1 MPELKPCRNPR
12 PAECGAQ
19 DRRKGDPVLVHRAK
33 GFFVTIRGKI
43 LLAFLA
49 LAAITGLLGA
59 YAVGSVVQS
68 GRLVVQTYDRPLM
81 AISYARLAQADFT
94 GIRLAL
100 ERRGTARTEAERHEQ
115 DVRMDDLARA
125 VCEDLA
131 VAEERSSSPRA
142 TEAGRVALTAFES
155 WDRLRR
161 DILPAGASPE
171 LQAALHEQAE
181 KVLESLDTLGE
192 ITADDGFRDRERALA
207 SIDRY
212 RVISTVA
219 ALSALVLGLLTAITL
234 ARHMVHPIAIASRA
248 ASRIAAGELD
258 VEIVPAGRDELGQLL
273 TSMMVMRD
281 NIRAMMEREVSAR
294 RSAQSRLVS
303 AIESSHD
310 GVALVDADHRVLIA
324 NSQMA
329 AFFPGCETGLA
340 AGARLPAEIEPAMGQ
355 PTQEMRLA
363 DGRWLRLSRSTTP
376 NGGWVLIASDIT
388 LLKDREERLRAARD
402 EAQAA
407 NRAKTDFLTNMSHE
421 LRTPLSAVIGFSE
434 MIVQETFGPV
444 GRPQYREFAAD
455 ILHSGRHLL
464 EVITDIL
471 DIAKAQSGTIPLRLR
486 PVRPQSVIRDAV
498 RIVRSRAD
506 TGGIRLDVSLDDT
519 LPTLTADPVR
529 LRQVLI
535 NLLSNAIKFTPR
547 AGAVTARAEAFGTGV
562 LITVR
567 DTGIGMAKQDIP
579 RVLEPFVQVDSSLN
593 RRHGGTGLG
602 LPLSK
607 LFVEMHGGLISID
620 SEPGQGTTVRVF
632 LPTGGPSAGPP
643 PSMLGQAR
651 SSATAPLQIAI

>member
-1 MPELKPCRNPR
+1 MLFRW
-12 PAECGAQ
+12 
-19 DRRKGDPVLVHRAK
+19 AK

-59 YAVGSVVQS
+59 YAVRSVVES

-94 GIRLAL
+94 AMRLAL
-100 ERRGTARTEAERHEQ
+100 EHRSAAQTEALQHEQ
-115 DVRMDDLARA
+115 DIKLDDLARA
-125 VCEDLA
+125 VREDLG
-131 VAEERSSSPRA
+131 VAEERSSSSRA
-142 TEAGRVALTAFES
+142 TDVGATALRAFQS
-155 WDRLRR
+155 WDQLRR
-161 DILPAGASPE
+161 DLTAQGASRDS
-171 LQAALHEQAE
+171 QAVLHIQAE
-181 KVLESLDTLGE
+181 QVLEALDSLGE
-192 ITADDGFRDRERALA
+192 VTADDGFRDREAALA

-212 RVISTVA
+212 RIVSTVA
-219 ALSALVLGLLTAITL
+219 ALSALVLGLLTAIML
-234 ARHMVHPIAIASRA
+234 ARHMVQPIAIASRA

-258 VEIVPAGRDELGQLL
+258 VNIVPAGQDELGQLL

-281 NIRAMMEREVSAR
+281 NIRAMVEREVAAR
-294 RSAQSRLVS
+294 RSAQSQLVS

-310 GVALVDADHRVLIA
+310 GVALIDPDHTVLIA

-329 AFFPGCETGLA
+329 AFFPGCAPDLA
-340 AGARLPAEIEPAMGQ
+340 AGAPLPAEIEPAMAQ
-355 PTQEMRLA
+355 PTLEMRLA
-363 DGRWLRLSRSTTP
+363 DARWVRLSRSATP

-388 LLKDREERLRAARD
+388 LLKDREDRLRAARD

-444 GRPQYREFAAD
+444 GKPQYRDFAAD

-471 DIAKAQSGTIPLRLR
+471 DIAKAQSGTIALRLR
-486 PVRPQSVIRDAV
+486 PVRPQAVMQDAI
-498 RIVRSRAD
+498 RIVRNRAEAD
-506 TGGIRLDVSLDDT
+506 GVTLDVAMDDA
-519 LPTLTADPVR
+519 LPTLTADAVR
-529 LRQVLI
+529 LRQVLL

-547 AGAVTARAEAFGTGV
+547 GGTVTIRAETLGGGL

-579 RVLEPFVQVDSSLN
+579 RALEPFVQVDTSLN
-593 RRHGGTGLG
+593 RRYGGTGLG

-607 LFVEMHGGLISID
+607 LFVELHGGRLTID
-620 SEPGQGTTVRVF
+620 SEPGQGTVVRVS
-632 LPTGGPSAGPP
+632 LPA
-643 PSMLGQAR
+643 AD
-651 SSATAPLQIAI
+651 ATAQTSNQALPGQVVPLKIAV